1 LCVAAFLACAPA
13 LQAIRAL
20 APRAGHVPNPLVWRA
35 DHPQRGT
42 LYLLGSV
49 HLHKGRIGDLGPA
62 VDTAWKRSEE
72 LVVEI
77 DTSKF
82 SSRDAPVVMERY
94 ATLTPPQ
101 TLEDVLPSALWQ
113 QVSLYLR
120 SRGIAQES
128 VAHWKPWFLYLVLV
142 QLELE
147 RAGYQS
153 EHGVDEVLIRAA
165 EGKKPIVALESMDL
179 QLQIFDQL
187 PMPLQQQLL
196 EDALVQADDVSQEV
210 AALVDAWMQGD
221 EDRLGELVFEPLDE
235 TPELKVFYDAV
246 FFRRNRTMT
255 AGLVKLARDGKT
267 RLVVVGA
274 GHMLGVEGIPALLDE
289 RGWSVVLVGGRA
301 R

>member
-1 LCVAAFLACAPA
+1 MGAAAFLACAPA
-13 LQAIRAL
+13 LQAIRAPV
-20 APRAGHVPNPLVWRA
+20 PRAGPVPNPLVWRA

-42 LYLLGSV
+42 FYLLGSV

-62 VDTAWKRSEE
+62 VDSAWKRSEE

-82 SSRDAPVVMERY
+82 SSWDVPEIMERY

-101 TLEDVLPSALWQ
+101 TLEAVLPAGLWQ
-113 QVSLYLR
+113 QVSVYLR
-120 SRGIAQES
+120 SRGIAEES

-142 QLELE
+142 QLELA
-147 RAGYQS
+147 RAGYQP
-153 EHGVDEVLIRAA
+153 EHGVDAVFIRAA
-165 EGKKPIVALESMDL
+165 DGTKPIVALESMDS

-196 EDALVQADDVSQEV
+196 EDALVQADDVSREV
-210 AALVDAWMQGD
+210 AALVDAWTQGD
-221 EDRLGELVFEPLDE
+221 EGRLSELVFEPLDE
-235 TPELKVFYDAV
+235 TPELEIFYDLV

-267 RLVVVGA
+267 RFVVVGA